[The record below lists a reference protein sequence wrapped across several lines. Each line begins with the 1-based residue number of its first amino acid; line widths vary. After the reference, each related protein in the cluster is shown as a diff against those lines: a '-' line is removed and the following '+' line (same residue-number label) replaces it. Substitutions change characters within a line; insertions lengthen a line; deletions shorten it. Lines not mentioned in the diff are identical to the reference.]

1 MQIIVNVGNG
11 VLLVKNLQANPLVNI
26 EMTDAINTF
35 GFELLQKVHHD
46 EIHKKEDII
55 ILFVHWYL
63 MKCGFRCIGIGDE
76 KTFNA
81 SEKGSELL
89 PKDWNSQINY
99 TLRYIK
105 DEKLYILLGIKS
117 DMDLLLNLLRHHD
130 DSISNIQ
137 FPIEETVSTLHGPLE
152 TVIPSYR
159 TILHSIQKE
168 FVGAIYGNT
177 KEVTTQTTTSSNQ
190 HSFETDTSR
199 PRRDFDP
206 LRVGSDPH
214 PLHRAPEHD
223 PARVGVR
230 DLDPFGQGGGM
241 IFDPFT
247 GPSGGRLPS
256 GLGVPGRLP
265 PGAIPPGARFD
276 PFGPPD
282 IDLFRPRRRRPD
294 DDHLPPPGFDH
305 MFN

>member
-1 MQIIVNVGNG
+1 M
-11 VLLVKNLQANPLVNI
+11 A
-26 EMTDAINTF
+26 DAANTF

-46 EIHKKEDII
+46 EILKKEDVI
-55 ILFVHWYL
+55 ILFIHWYL
-63 MKCGFRCIGIGDE
+63 AKCGFRCIGIGDE

-89 PKDWNSQINY
+89 PKDWNSSFNY

-105 DEKLYILLGIKS
+105 HEKLYILLGIKS
-117 DMDLLLNLLRHHD
+117 DMDLLLNLLRYHD
-130 DSISNIQ
+130 DAISNIQ
-137 FPIEETVSTLHGPLE
+137 FPIEETVSALHGPLE

-159 TILHSIQKE
+159 TILYSVQKD
-168 FVGAIYGNT
+168 FVGTLYGNT
-177 KEVTTQTTTSSNQ
+177 KEETTQTT
-190 HSFETDTSR
+190 ETNEAST
-199 PRRDFDP
+199 RRDPDP
-206 LRVGSDPH
+206 LRVESNRPV
-214 PLHRAPEHD
+214 HRLPEHD
-223 PARVGVR
+223 PARVGIR

-241 IFDPFT
+241 IFDPFSSR
-247 GPSGGRLPS
+247 PPIGRLPS

-282 IDLFRPRRRRPD
+282 LDPLRPLRRRPD
-294 DDHLPPPGFDH
+294 DDHFPPPGFD

>member
-1 MQIIVNVGNG
+1 M
-11 VLLVKNLQANPLVNI
+11 A
-26 EMTDAINTF
+26 DATSTF
-35 GFELLQKVHHD
+35 GFELFQKLHHD
-46 EIHKKEDII
+46 EIHKKEDVI
-55 ILFVHWYL
+55 ILFIHWFL
-63 MKCGFRCIGIGDE
+63 TKCGFRCIGIGDE

-89 PKDWNSQINY
+89 PKDWNSRLNY
-99 TLRYIK
+99 ALRYIK

-117 DMDLLLNLLRHHD
+117 DTDLLLNLLRYHD

-159 TILHSIQKE
+159 TILYNIQKD
-168 FVGAIYGNT
+168 FVDAIYSGNT
-177 KEVTTQTTTSSNQ
+177 KEETTQTTTSNQ
-190 HSFETDTSR
+190 PSSETSETST
-199 PRRDFDP
+199 RRDP
-206 LRVGSDPH
+206 LQAAYLQDQRW
-214 PLHRAPEHD
+214 RMQHD

-241 IFDPFT
+241 IFDPF
-247 GPSGGRLPS
+247 SGRPPTGRLPS

-282 IDLFRPRRRRPD
+282 LEPQRPPRRRPD
-294 DDHLPPPGFDH
+294 DDHFPPPGFD